1 MNEQQR
7 HEMVL
12 VITHSSG
19 AEEWY
24 CPTCGRRMTI
34 TWQPWKK
41 NILEPGD
48 IYAAHGGSKGIL
60 KIGPLQIN
68 MENEYGSLS
77 APESSIEDPYLAP
90 WEGWLDKMD
99 WDNLWDEEV

>member
-12 VITHSSG
+12 KSTQPSG
-19 AEEWY
+19 EEEWY
-24 CPTCGRRMTI
+24 CPSCGRRMAI

-41 NILEPGD
+41 IILEPGD

-60 KIGPLQIN
+60 KIGRLQIN
-68 MENEYGSLS
+68 PEPENDPAS
-77 APESSIEDPYLAP
+77 ARESSVEDPHLAP
-90 WEGWLDKMD
+90 WERWVNKMD
-99 WDNLWDEEV
+99 LDDF